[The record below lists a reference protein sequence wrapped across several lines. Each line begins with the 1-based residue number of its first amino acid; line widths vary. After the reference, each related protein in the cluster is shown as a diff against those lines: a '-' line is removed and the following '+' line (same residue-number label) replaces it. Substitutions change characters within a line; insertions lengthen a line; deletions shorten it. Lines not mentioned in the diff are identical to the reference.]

1 MEPLFLIAF
10 TYVCGGGRGG
20 AREGRGPFSPGGAP
34 KPYPGMRA
42 GLGPDVAQE
51 GLERVVWE
59 LGAVGA
65 HERDHGQEQDAAA
78 TKGGSARTT
87 LGTLSPTL
95 ALAPT

>member
-1 MEPLFLIAF
+1 VAAA
-10 TYVCGGGRGG
+10 G
-20 AREGRGPFSPGGAP
+20 AREKGGSLLPRGGT
-34 KPYPGMRA
+34 KDLILCMRA
-42 GLGPDVAQE
+42 GLGPDVALE
-51 GLERVVWE
+51 GLERVILE

-65 HERDHGQEQDAAA
+65 QERDHSQEQDAAA